1 MKLTIDHV
9 VVWVEDPLRSLEFFE
24 NIVGFRGVRVEEFRA
39 GQAPF
44 PSVRISDETILD
56 LMARA
61 IAPMV
66 NAVAAKSDGAVANS
80 AGHPLNHVCI
90 SMSEAEFEA
99 LKSRLEAHG
108 VTTGQVMENSFGA
121 RGTAPRAFYFRD
133 LDGNVFEA
141 RYYAD

>member
-1 MKLTIDHV
+1 MARLDHV
-9 VVWVEDPLRSLEFFE
+9 VVWVDDPLRSLEFFE
-24 NIVGFRGVRVEEFRA
+24 TVVGFKGVRVEEFRA

-44 PSVRISDETILD
+44 PSVRISDETIID
-56 LMARA
+56 LMAKA

-66 NAVAAKSDGAVANS
+66 NAVAEKSDSAVANS

-108 VTTGQVMENSFGA
+108 ITPGKFMEDSFGA
-121 RGTAPRAFYFRD
+121 RGIAPRAFYFRD